1 MGTRNK
7 SADVWNRKINCD
19 SFRGFFDLSDAKGF
33 LFIQCIYQK
42 QKKFMTSI
50 TITLCTLRYKSQ
62 KLVTFP
68 FQCRYI
74 SGSESLIG

>member
-50 TITLCTLRYKSQ
+50 TITLCTLRYKS
-62 KLVTFP
+62 KVSNISFP
-68 FQCRYI
+68 V
-74 SGSESLIG
+74 SLY